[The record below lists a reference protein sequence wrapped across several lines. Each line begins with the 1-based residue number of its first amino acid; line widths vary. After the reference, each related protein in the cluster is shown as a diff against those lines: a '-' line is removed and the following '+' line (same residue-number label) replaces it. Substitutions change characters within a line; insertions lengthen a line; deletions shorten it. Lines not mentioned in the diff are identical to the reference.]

1 MNRRAGAA
9 GSTAAA
15 RKVLPPGFRPP
26 RKNQVSERQP
36 GDARRAVECAPAGVP
51 AAQKNQVSER

>member
-26 RKNQVSERQP
+26 
-36 GDARRAVECAPAGVP
+36 
-51 AAQKNQVSER
+51 QKNQVSER